1 MKIGCPNCGQHY
13 DVEAGALDRF
23 YRCTECGEIFQGINA
38 KPVKAKRY
46 RRKSKN
52 AGASSAAAS
61 SASARPAAETA
72 TVPVL
77 GQEPEAAPA
86 QAPANAESGA
96 NAGPG
101 GDAAVNLPDDSDR
114 MEGRQIP
121 LFPTLILLLLLIAF
135 VFLCCQNARICRLD
149 TANRKLAG
157 QVERLTSELDALK
170 TATGK

>member
-52 AGASSAAAS
+52 A
-61 SASARPAAETA
+61 AETS

-86 QAPANAESGA
+86 QAPASAESGA
-96 NAGPG
+96 NADPG
-101 GDAAVNLPDDSDR
+101 IVAAAVNRSDDSDR
-114 MEGRQIP
+114 MEGQQVS
-121 LFPTLILLLLLIAF
+121 LFQAAGFLLFVIVLLVL
-135 VFLCCQNARICRLD
+135 VWQSVRISRLE
-149 TANRKLAG
+149 TENRKLSTR
-157 QVERLTSELDALK
+157 VERLTNELDALK
-170 TATGK
+170 PASGK